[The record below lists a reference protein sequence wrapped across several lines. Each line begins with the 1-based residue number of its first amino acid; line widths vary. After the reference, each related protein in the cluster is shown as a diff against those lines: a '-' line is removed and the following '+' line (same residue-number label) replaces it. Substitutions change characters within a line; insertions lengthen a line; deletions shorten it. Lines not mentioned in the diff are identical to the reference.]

1 MSYAHLYFAANTED
15 ADRGHFYQTVHEQVN
30 AISTVTLFF
39 TLELNRLPEA
49 VLRKQLK
56 NRTAARYASWIRD
69 VRVFRPHM
77 LDDDLEKILHEKS
90 VTGRASWVR
99 LFDETQ
105 SALRFPMGRKRL
117 TMSEVLNLLSD
128 RDGEKRKRAAKALGK
143 VLGENVRLFT
153 LITNTLA
160 KDKRIE
166 DEWRHYPS
174 PLSSRNLVNF
184 VEDEVVEALT
194 SSVADAFPDLSHRY
208 YRLKARWFGKRK
220 LDYWDRNAPLPGDS
234 GRRYSWREARELVL
248 SAYGRFA
255 PEMAETA
262 KRFFT
267 NDWIDA
273 VPRAGKD
280 SGAFSHSTV
289 PSAHTLYPD
298 ELSRQGARRDD
309 PRPRTRAWR
318 ASGAGRTPRDADVGY
333 AAYPRRNGIGLR
345 RDADLPCHARRRGR
359 SRPPAHPACRQGRG
373 HVEHGGA
380 SGRLSP
386 FRGTGAR

>member
-1 MSYAHLYFAANTED
+1 MTKAAKTRAKNKKAADQLPEWNLGDLYSGPEAPKLKADLKGAQARSQAFAKRLKGRLATLSGAALGAAIAEYESFTEILHKAMSYAHLYFAANTED
-15 ADRGHFYQTVHEQVN
+15 ADSGRFYQTVYEQVN
-30 AISTVTLFF
+30 AISTETLFF

-56 NRTAARYASWIRD
+56 SRAAARYASWIRD
-69 VRVFRPHM
+69 VRVYRPHM

-105 SALRFPMGRKRL
+105 SAMRFPMGRKRL

-128 RDGEKRKRAAKALGK
+128 KDGEKRKRAAKALGK

-160 KDKRIE
+160 KDKGIE

-174 PLSSRNLVNF
+174 PLSSRNLGNY

-194 SSVADAFPDLSHRY
+194 RSVADAFPDLSHRY

-234 GRRYSWREARELVL
+234 GRRYSWPEARELVL

-255 PEMAETA
+255 PEMAATA

-267 NDWIDA
+267 NAWIDA

-289 PSAHTLYPD
+289 PSVHPYILMNFQ
-298 ELSRQGARRDD
+298 RQGA
-309 PRPRTRAWR
+309 
-318 ASGAGRTPRDADVGY
+318 
-333 AAYPRRNGIGLR
+333 
-345 RDADLPCHARRRGR
+345 
-359 SRPPAHPACRQGRG
+359 
-373 HVEHGGA
+373 
-380 SGRLSP
+380 
-386 FRGTGAR
+386 